1 MPKGTITR
9 LIADQGYGFIRTEE
23 EGDIFFHFHRN
34 ELVGIAY
41 ESLRESQQVEFEVK
55 RTPQGLA
62 AVNVRLTGQVASRL
76 FKRC

>member
-9 LIADQGYGFIRTEE
+9 LIADRGYGFIRTEE

-41 ESLRESQQVEFEVK
+41 ESLTEGQQVEFEII
-55 RTPQGLA
+55 RTPKGLEA
-62 AVNVRLTGQVASRL
+62 INVRPARQSR
-76 FKRC
+76 

>member
-9 LIADQGYGFIRTEE
+9 LIADRGYGFIRTEE

-41 ESLRESQQVEFEVK
+41 ESLREGQQVEFEII
-55 RTPQGLA
+55 RTPKGLKA
-62 AVNVRLTGQVASRL
+62 INVRSAKQSR
-76 FKRC
+76 